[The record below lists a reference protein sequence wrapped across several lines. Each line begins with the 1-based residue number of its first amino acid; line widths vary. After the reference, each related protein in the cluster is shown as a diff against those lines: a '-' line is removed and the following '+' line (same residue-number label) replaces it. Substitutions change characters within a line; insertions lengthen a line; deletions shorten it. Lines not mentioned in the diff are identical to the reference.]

1 VGAGGQICESE
12 GVEKDAWELGF
23 KFSTVH
29 IDHIFIYQLP
39 IRELMIPNVIDPNK
53 IKMTSAGMVATA
65 HLTIRTTIDRK
76 GILMSVTTTLLE
88 SADILISS

>member
-1 VGAGGQICESE
+1 
-12 GVEKDAWELGF
+12 VEKDSWELGF
-23 KFSTVH
+23 KFPTVH

-39 IRELMIPNVIDPNK
+39 IRELMIPNVIDPNE

-76 GILMSVTTTLLE
+76 GILMSVTTTLP
-88 SADILISS
+88 

>member
-1 VGAGGQICESE
+1 MTAVAVSKLLGIKPLVIGLG
-12 GVEKDAWELGF
+12 LGF
-23 KFSTVH
+23 KFPTVH

-65 HLTIRTTIDRK
+65 HLTIRTTN
-76 GILMSVTTTLLE
+76 E
-88 SADILISS
+88 